1 MTDQIE
7 VAFSKWNPQ
16 SPNSVFQTYL
26 YNSVPPEKAPFFSP
40 GPQDDEAKWE
50 EALRKKPSPGA
61 VPVMVK
67 GFQQLALRM
76 GKQYQHLL
84 ILQGRL
90 HEINDGLEMLL
101 RKHDLEISTRAAE
114 CRRKHLKLSHQCLRL
129 AASVQVL
136 RNRGYAMDS
145 PEEELRKRL
154 LTLERSVFDP
164 ALNGRGEEIW
174 ARMVSVRERGRQ
186 LQREYER
193 AGKNLAEGAVREI
206 DEEVLKR
213 ATKVCRCVV
222 PDRHGWPLIVKQIL
236 EDYSQ
241 QLSHLVKE
249 LSQIQKDFAEWE
261 AGKSGVG
268 INGSAR

>member
-1 MTDQIE
+1 
-7 VAFSKWNPQ
+7 
-16 SPNSVFQTYL
+16 
-26 YNSVPPEKAPFFSP
+26 
-40 GPQDDEAKWE
+40 
-50 EALRKKPSPGA
+50 
-61 VPVMVK
+61 
-67 GFQQLALRM
+67 
-76 GKQYQHLL
+76 
-84 ILQGRL
+84 
-90 HEINDGLEMLL
+90 
-101 RKHDLEISTRAAE
+101 
-114 CRRKHLKLSHQCLRL
+114 
-129 AASVQVL
+129 
-136 RNRGYAMDS
+136 MDS